1 MRWSRLL
8 TTDSLVENL
17 KDTLWIFH
25 LAFLV
30 IIAGLLAVVEKNLVN
45 DELPQDFAVK
55 SVLLE
60 LEVEVFDTSVARLV
74 FLLMQLLEEGVLHSL
89 LCTHSFSRIIAKKS
103 SHQVKGIFLN
113 AWEEFF
119 KRDTLG
125 LLDAVV
131 QESAHTLVFDLVH

>member
-1 MRWSRLL
+1 M

-45 DELPQDFAVK
+45 DELPQDFPVK

-60 LEVEVFDTSVARLV
+60 LEVEVLDASVARLI
-74 FLLMQLLEEGVLHSL
+74 FLLMQLLEEGVLHCLFS
-89 LCTHSFSRIIAKKS
+89 TDSFSRIIAKKS

>member
-1 MRWSRLL
+1 M
-8 TTDSLVENL
+8 
-17 KDTLWIFH
+17 
-25 LAFLV
+25 
-30 IIAGLLAVVEKNLVN
+30 VEKNLVN

-60 LEVEVFDTSVARLV
+60 LEVEVLDTSVARLV
-74 FLLMQLLEEGVLHSL
+74 FLLMQLLEEGVLHGL

-103 SHQVKGIFLN
+103 SHQVKGVFLN